1 MNESKTA
8 QEFLDL
14 FDDKIEE
21 NPELTAEDR
30 KEIGA
35 VFTTQENLEESLQA
49 LRERA
54 RAYKKNVDDSDARQ
68 KQWAETKKM
77 WDGRLKQMVS
87 ILGEVMDRLH
97 IPGKSLKGAGG
108 TKLSSSTR
116 SSLEVDDDG
125 LIQQFQ
131 QLADALQQQLPAFVK
146 VKLTIDK
153 TALGAHLKQDNSLL
167 INHPELVHTKTTTSV
182 TLK

>member
-1 MNESKTA
+1 MNENQIA
-8 QEFLDL
+8 QAFLDL

-21 NPELTAEDR
+21 SSELSAEDR

-35 VFTTQENLEESLQA
+35 VFTTQENLEESLLA

-77 WDGRLKQMVS
+77 WSSRLNQMLA
-87 ILGEVMDRLH
+87 ILGETMERLH
-97 IPGKSLKGAGG
+97 IPVKQLKGAGG
-108 TKLSSSTR
+108 TKLSSSSRT
-116 SSLEVDDDG
+116 SYECDEEG
-125 LIQQFQ
+125 LVQQFQ
-131 QLADALQQQLPAFVK
+131 QLADALQQQLPPYVK

-153 TALGAHLKQDNSLL
+153 TLLGAHLKQDNSLL
-167 INHPELVHTKTTTSV
+167 INHPELVHTKSTTSI